1 MYLFIREHAV
11 NACSYLNRYEF
22 FKVGLQAEES
32 FKKNKVIC
40 SFATADGDCT
50 LGFSE
55 SEKARPKSLI
65 KGNELENPSPVD
77 LILKRRAG
85 AELFDKII
93 VGDSA
98 TLSKYKEKIVAS
110 DLFAST
116 YIFPGY
122 CRGALGH

>member
-32 FKKNKVIC
+32 FKKNKVSC
-40 SFATADGDCT
+40 SFATADSNCT

-65 KGNELENPSPVD
+65 KGNELENPSLVD

-98 TLSKYKEKIVAS
+98 TLSKYKEKIEKIVAS
-110 DLFAST
+110 DLFASDNQD
-116 YIFPGY
+116 ISES
-122 CRGALGH
+122 